1 MREHFSTVWPANV
14 MQKMWA
20 QDRTFVKNQKNEYFI
35 IDVRQGSDILLRDY
49 RVFFQ
54 CVKLKR
60 CQITSCY
67 ERRATQG
74 VVVSSLTGRWTKG
87 GAMMRVVTQE
97 CATFCFPANAI
108 HMQLGIDVDHSNM
121 YATDYR
127 SVSGTLRVSSKHV
140 CKAPR
145 GEIMMLEYRLVNCEK
160 GQGGMIIKL
169 GQGGRR
175 GPRLLSGVREF

>member
-1 MREHFSTVWPANV
+1 M
-14 MQKMWA
+14 
-20 QDRTFVKNQKNEYFI
+20 KNQKNEYFI

-121 YATDYR
+121 VKFSDGCDHCYTTVRDR
-127 SVSGTLRVSSKHV
+127 LSKCV
-140 CKAPR
+140 RNAPGIVEARLQSAAR
-145 GEIMMLEYRLVNCEK
+145 GNHDGMYEYW
-160 GQGGMIIKL
+160 QYF
-169 GQGGRR
+169 
-175 GPRLLSGVREF
+175 PA